1 MRRSLETIAVAYIA
15 VMGTSRRRAPR
26 GASADS
32 GVGNPPVSVVTGA
45 ASGIGRRLVSRLVDV
60 GHRVLATDVN
70 DNGLSAAA
78 REDRWRDD
86 AVRTHPLDVRDA
98 SAWER
103 VLDAAESAFG
113 PVDHLLN
120 VAGYLRPAWVTAIDP
135 VDVDRHYDINV
146 KGVVLGTHAAAKRMV
161 NRGRGHIINIGSLAS
176 LAPVPGLSLYS
187 SSKFAVRGF
196 SLAAAQELRAKGVA
210 VSVVL
215 PDAVQTPMLDLQVD
229 YEEAALT
236 FSGTRAL
243 TADEVAS
250 AVLRVMDEGL
260 LELALP
266 SWRGWIAR
274 AANLVPESAR
284 GLAPLLRTLGR
295 RKQNARRTT
304 RA

>member
-1 MRRSLETIAVAYIA
+1 
-15 VMGTSRRRAPR
+15 
-26 GASADS
+26 
-32 GVGNPPVSVVTGA
+32 
-45 ASGIGRRLVSRLVDV
+45 
-60 GHRVLATDVN
+60 
-70 DNGLSAAA
+70 
-78 REDRWRDD
+78 
-86 AVRTHPLDVRDA
+86 
-98 SAWER
+98 
-103 VLDAAESAFG
+103 VLDAAESTFG